1 MKKVFRNLVV
11 VIALAFLSGC
21 AEFQSGL
28 WGRPSSSRPSDY
40 YARSDLDEL
49 LRFGN
54 DLAMSTGSYRADEC
68 RRLLKRQ
75 QETPDLV
82 GAKLHLMTARLLS
95 DACGDAWR
103 IAESVSAIPPGRL
116 ADQRVQWLVAAQAEA
131 LKRLGSASR
140 KVATVERKQK
150 EKAGQGAPESPKGEA
165 KILRE
170 KLEAIRSMERRLDKT
185 GDEN

>member
-1 MKKVFRNLVV
+1 MKSVFRSAAM
-11 VIALAFLSGC
+11 IALAFLSGC
-21 AEFQSGL
+21 AEFQSGW

-49 LRFGN
+49 LRFGG
-54 DLAMSTGSYRADEC
+54 DLAKRTSSYRADEC

-75 QETPDLV
+75 QETPGLV
-82 GAKLHLMTARLLS
+82 GIQLHLMTARLLS

-103 IAESVSAIPPGRL
+103 IADSVSAIPPGRL
-116 ADQRVQWLVAAQAEA
+116 PDQRVQWLVATQAEA

-140 KVATVERKQK
+140 RVVAAERKQ
-150 EKAGQGAPESPKGEA
+150 KAGQGAPESPKDEA
-165 KILRE
+165 RILRE

-185 GDEN
+185 GSEN